1 MKALRIAVIG
11 VGAFKDSRARY
22 YLRAIRKLS
31 DRYAICALCDR
42 NERSLHDA
50 GSLFGVQ
57 GLYTDVGK
65 MLDEESPDVAFV
77 LVPTDG
83 QCIAAL
89 TAARHKCNILTEIPF
104 AITLPIGD
112 AIVATCSDNDVRWEV
127 AENVWLWPHERLKR
141 QIVEAGIL
149 GEITHARLWYTSGPY
164 HGYNAIRMILGREV
178 KRVLGYAQ
186 KVETLPYTSY
196 GGREEEM
203 SWWESGVIEF
213 EGGITCLY
221 EKPPKGGPHGS
232 HWEVEGTKGYLSGNG
247 MKDELVLYKDGGHV
261 RYEFEDAYEQIDGE
275 QILTS
280 VGVQTAKPIIWQNPF
295 KNHKITDFD
304 DVAKASILSSLHRAV
319 SEHVKPGYGAI
330 NARRDMEIWFAIR
343 ESARCGSTWVDLPL
357 RSATELER
365 SIHDEYVR
373 RYGHDPIKETSN
385 LLGSQFIRLSV
396 MWTMAGFL

>member
-1 MKALRIAVIG
+1 MKILKIAVIG
-11 VGAFKDSRARY
+11 VGAYNDSRARF
-22 YLRAIRKLS
+22 YLRTIRKLS
-31 DRYAICALCDR
+31 DRYVLCALCDC
-42 NERSLHDA
+42 NEQSLRDA
-50 GSLFGVQ
+50 GSLFSVQ

-65 MLDEESPDVAFV
+65 MIDEERPDVVFV

-112 AIVATCSDNDVRWEV
+112 AIAETCSVNDVRWEV

-178 KRVLGYAQ
+178 KRVLGCAQ
-186 KVETLPYTSY
+186 MVKTLPYTSY
-196 GGREEEM
+196 GGRGEEM
-203 SWWESGVIEF
+203 SWWESGAIEF

-232 HWEVEGTKGYLSGNG
+232 HWEVEGTKGFLSGNG
-247 MKDELVLYKDGGHV
+247 INDELVLYKDGGHM
-261 RYEFEDAYEQIDGE
+261 RYEFEDAYENIDGE

-280 VGVQTAKPIIWQNPF
+280 VRVQTEKTMIWRNPF
-295 KNHKITDFD
+295 MNHKISDFD

-343 ESARCGSTWVDLPL
+343 ESARRGSTWVDLPL
-357 RSATELER
+357 RSVTELER
-365 SIHDEYVR
+365 LINDEYIR
-373 RYGHDPIKETSN
+373 SYGHDPIKETSN
-385 LLGSQFIRLSV
+385 LLGSQFNRLSI
-396 MWTMAGFL
+396 MWTIAGFL